1 MKIAF
6 IVSTFPK
13 LSETFILNQI
23 TGLLDMGYEV
33 TVLAKRK
40 SREKKV
46 HGIVE
51 QYGLMTHTH
60 FFNIPDKPLLFFLKA
75 IVLMMAIF
83 FRNPIEI
90 CGLLKKILSQRSE
103 MSLRSLYHV
112 YPFFKTN
119 FDIIHCQFGLNGL
132 IGLSLKR
139 AGVQSRL
146 ITSFHGRDLSAVVTE
161 KGDHVYQDLFQEG
174 DLFLTVSEYWKRK
187 LIRMKCNPKKIK
199 VHRMGIDLEE
209 FKYVERKFQP
219 EKNVKLLTIGRLAE
233 KKGHEYA
240 IQAVAQIVRKNKN
253 LNIQYRIAGDGVL
266 RNRLES
272 LVCKLGMENY
282 IKFLGD
288 VEKKAV
294 IALYQQADIFLLSS
308 VTASDGDQEGIPVV
322 LMEALAAGLP
332 VIATDHSGIP
342 ELIKDGKTG
351 FLVPEKDISALAKA
365 LDYVLENPQEW
376 PVIRRQGR
384 KCVAEKYNIK
394 KQNQEL
400 WQIYKSQLDQITH

>member
-23 TGLLDMGYEV
+23 TGLLDMGCEV
-33 TVLAKRK
+33 KIMAKQN

-46 HGIVE
+46 HATVE
-51 QYGLMTHTH
+51 QYGLIAHTH
-60 FFNIPDKPLLFFLKA
+60 FFNIPNKPFYFFLKA
-75 IVLMMAIF
+75 IFLMMVIF
-83 FRNPIEI
+83 FRNPAEI
-90 CGLLKKILSQRSE
+90 YRLLKKILSKRSE
-103 MSLRSLYHV
+103 MSLRSLYYV
-112 YPFFKTN
+112 YPFLKTN
-119 FDIIHCQFGLNGL
+119 FDIIHCQFGMNGI

-146 ITSFHGRDLSAVVTE
+146 ITTFHGHDLSAVITE
-161 KGDHVYQDLFQEG
+161 KGDNVYKDLFLEG
-174 DLFLTVSEYWKRK
+174 DLFLAVSEHWKEK
-187 LIRMKCNPKKIK
+187 LIRLNCNPEKIK
-199 VHRMGIDLEE
+199 VHRIGIDLEE
-209 FKYVERKFQP
+209 FKSGESKTQP
-219 EKNVKLLTIGRLAE
+219 GKLVKLLTIGRLAE

-240 IQAVAQIVRKNKN
+240 IQAVANVIRKNKSTD
-253 LNIQYRIAGDGVL
+253 IEYTIAGDGTL

-272 LVCKLGMENY
+272 LVSELGMENH

-288 VEKKAV
+288 VEKYET
-294 IALYQQADIFLLSS
+294 IALYQQADIFLLPS

-332 VIATDHSGIP
+332 AIATYHSGIP

-351 FLVPEKDISALAKA
+351 FLVPEKDISAFVKA

-376 PVIRRQGR
+376 PVIGR
-384 KCVAEKYNIK
+384 KGRKFVEEQYNIK
-394 KQNQEL
+394 MQNQEL
-400 WQIYKSQLDQITH
+400 WQIYKSQLER